1 MKILKL
7 LVGVYGD
14 ECKTMM
20 PQLIIDDTT
29 NKISLYEYF
38 IKLDVKSFYG
48 SINQDKLIKIIKKEY
63 INQKSFL

>member
-7 LVGVYGD
+7 LVGVYGN